1 LTLAPIRRMR
11 SHDLLRL
18 VAAGLV
24 VALAGG
30 CSAAPSQR
38 NIPLGPVDTGPG
50 TLEAARNF
58 LHGEWTLLSLEI
70 FPPDQP
76 SIRAA
81 ATGTMTFADY
91 SNMTVDL
98 QLSPETAR
106 IADRLD
112 IPTKD
117 GLLQTTGRTVID
129 INSKSISYVLEGQ
142 ESFRP
147 PRGPLD

>member
-58 LHGEWTLLSLEI
+58 LHGEWTLLSMEI

-81 ATGTMTFADY
+81 ATGTMVYDDY
-91 SNMTVDL
+91 SNMTVDV
-98 QLSPETAR
+98 QLSPETTKLAEQNG
-106 IADRLD
+106 
-112 IPTKD
+112 IPAPD
-117 GLLQTTGRTVID
+117 GLIHTTGRTVID
-129 INSKSISYVLEGQ
+129 FN
-142 ESFRP
+142 
-147 PRGPLD
+147 